1 MAQNRR
7 NSVRIIARLDIK
19 NNFLIKPIQLDGL
32 RKLGDPNEFAL
43 KYYNEGIDEIIFL
56 DNVASLY
63 KRQYIDEI
71 ILKATSKIF
80 VPITVGGGIK
90 SVKDVDKILRLGADK
105 ISINTAA
112 VNKPELITEISKEFG
127 SQCMVVSIEAKK
139 NDSSWEVYTN
149 NGRERTH
156 KNVIEWVKECNEL
169 GAGELLITS
178 IDKDGTKKGFDKNLI
193 LNVKK
198 NSSIP
203 IIASGGA
210 GNSLDCLNM
219 LKETNVSSFAIGSLF
234 HYNLLTIQDL
244 KSELSNNNFNIR

>member
-1 MAQNRR
+1 M
-7 NSVRIIARLDIK
+7 
-19 NNFLIKPIQLDGL
+19 
-32 RKLGDPNEFAL
+32 
-43 KYYNEGIDEIIFL
+43 Y
-56 DNVASLY
+56 
-63 KRQYIDEI
+63 
-71 ILKATSKIF
+71 
-80 VPITVGGGIK
+80 GG
-90 SVKDVDKILRLGADK
+90 VYR
-105 ISINTAA
+105 
-112 VNKPELITEISKEFG
+112 SKE
-127 SQCMVVSIEAKK
+127 
-139 NDSSWEVYTN
+139 NDNSWEVYTN

-156 KNVIEWVKECNEL
+156 KNVIEWVKECNER

-219 LKETNVSSFAIGSLF
+219 LKETNVSSFAIGSIF
-234 HYNLLTIQDL
+234 HYNLLTIQEL